1 MSDEKKIIKDNGI
14 NLSELIAK
22 PEKDNQDRDKNLI
35 TKSGQDDR
43 KKNDEALDLSQV
55 RMVNDHEAVVDPD
68 EILTDEKADLILTQL
83 LKHQT
88 DDIIP
93 MTDKNG
99 VIIGYRRKLI

>member
-1 MSDEKKIIKDNGI
+1 MSNEKKIINDNSI
-14 NLSELIAK
+14 DLSKLVIQSDDK
-22 PEKDNQDRDKNLI
+22 PDHEV
-35 TKSGQDDR
+35 
-43 KKNDEALDLSQV
+43 LDLKKV
-55 RMVNDHEAVVDPD
+55 RMVNDHEAELDPND
-68 EILTDEKADLILTQL
+68 VLTDEKADLILTQL

>member
-1 MSDEKKIIKDNGI
+1 MSNEKKIINDNSI
-14 NLSELIAK
+14 DLSKLVVQSDDK
-22 PEKDNQDRDKNLI
+22 PDHEV
-35 TKSGQDDR
+35 
-43 KKNDEALDLSQV
+43 LDLKKV
-55 RMVNDHEAVVDPD
+55 RMINDHEVELDPND
-68 EILTDEKADLILTQL
+68 VLTDEKADLILTQL

>member
-1 MSDEKKIIKDNGI
+1 MSNEKKIINDNSI
-14 NLSELIAK
+14 DLSKLVVQSDDK
-22 PEKDNQDRDKNLI
+22 PDHEV
-35 TKSGQDDR
+35 
-43 KKNDEALDLSQV
+43 LDLRKV
-55 RMVNDHEAVVDPD
+55 RIVNDHEAELDPND
-68 EILTDEKADLILTQL
+68 VLTDEKADLILTQL

>member
-1 MSDEKKIIKDNGI
+1 MSNEKKIINDNSI
-14 NLSELIAK
+14 DLSKLVVQSDDK
-22 PEKDNQDRDKNLI
+22 PDN
-35 TKSGQDDR
+35 
-43 KKNDEALDLSQV
+43 EVLDLKKV
-55 RMVNDHEAVVDPD
+55 RMVNDHEAELDPND
-68 EILTDEKADLILTQL
+68 VLTDEKADLILTQL

>member
-1 MSDEKKIIKDNGI
+1 MSDEKKIINDNSIDLSKLVVQSDDKPDNGV
-14 NLSELIAK
+14 
-22 PEKDNQDRDKNLI
+22 
-35 TKSGQDDR
+35 
-43 KKNDEALDLSQV
+43 LDLKKV
-55 RMVNDHEAVVDPD
+55 KMVNDHEVELDPND
-68 EILTDEKADLILTQL
+68 VLTDEKADLILTQL

>member
-1 MSDEKKIIKDNGI
+1 MSNEKKIINDNSI
-14 NLSELIAK
+14 DLSRLVVQSDDK
-22 PEKDNQDRDKNLI
+22 PDN
-35 TKSGQDDR
+35 
-43 KKNDEALDLSQV
+43 EVLDLKKV
-55 RMVNDHEAVVDPD
+55 RMVNDHEAELDPND
-68 EILTDEKADLILTQL
+68 VLTDEKADLILTQL

>member
-1 MSDEKKIIKDNGI
+1 MSNEKKIINDNSI
-14 NLSELIAK
+14 DLSKLVVQSDDK
-22 PEKDNQDRDKNLI
+22 PNNEV
-35 TKSGQDDR
+35 
-43 KKNDEALDLSQV
+43 LDLKKV
-55 RMVNDHEAVVDPD
+55 RMVNDHEAELNPNDV
-68 EILTDEKADLILTQL
+68 LTDEKADLILTQL

>member
-1 MSDEKKIIKDNGI
+1 MSNEKKIINDNSI
-14 NLSELIAK
+14 DLSKLVVQSDDK
-22 PEKDNQDRDKNLI
+22 PDN
-35 TKSGQDDR
+35 
-43 KKNDEALDLSQV
+43 EVLDLKKV
-55 RMVNDHEAVVDPD
+55 RMVNDHEAELNPNDV
-68 EILTDEKADLILTQL
+68 LTDEKADLILTQL

>member
-1 MSDEKKIIKDNGI
+1 MSNEKKIINDNSI
-14 NLSELIAK
+14 DLSKLVIQSDDK
-22 PEKDNQDRDKNLI
+22 PNHEV
-35 TKSGQDDR
+35 
-43 KKNDEALDLSQV
+43 LDLKKV
-55 RMVNDHEAVVDPD
+55 RMVNDHEAELDPND
-68 EILTDEKADLILTQL
+68 VLTDEKADLILTQL